1 MNFYF
6 AFSRLKIIL
15 LFSLFSSI
23 ALYSQV
29 FAQSSGKTAP
39 KPNCGDTGGT
49 YLPGCNSGTTDF
61 EGIKNDF
68 IPRVITYLVGI
79 IGVVAVIMI
88 MYGGVVYL
96 TSMGDEA
103 KTKKAN
109 KILFYAIFGI
119 IISLLSYIAVQIVV
133 NLRFDNLG

>member
-1 MNFYF
+1 MNYYP
-6 AFSRLKIIL
+6 AFSRLKKTL
-15 LFSLFSSI
+15 LFSLFSSV
-23 ALYSQV
+23 ALYSQAL
-29 FAQSSGKTAP
+29 AQTK
-39 KPNCGDTGGT
+39 KPNCGDPEGT
-49 YLPGCNSGTTDF
+49 YLPGCTSGTTDF

-79 IGVVAVIMI
+79 IGVIAVIMI

-96 TSMGDEA
+96 TSMGDDA

-119 IISLLSYIAVQIVV
+119 IMSLVSYIAVQIVV
-133 NLRFDNLG
+133 NLEFVNLG